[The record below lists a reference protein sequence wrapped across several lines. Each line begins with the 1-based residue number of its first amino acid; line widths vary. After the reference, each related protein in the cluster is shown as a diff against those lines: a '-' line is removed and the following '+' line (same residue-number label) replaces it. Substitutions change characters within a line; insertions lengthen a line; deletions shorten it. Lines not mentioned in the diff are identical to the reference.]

1 MVTIQ
6 WKTISVAPFKGEGG
20 WRYKGTNAWSCK
32 IEVEKMEEMR
42 GSWANMQ
49 EIKGLPF

>member
-6 WKTISVAPFKGEGG
+6 WRTIGVAPFKGEGG
-20 WRYKGTNAWSCK
+20 WRYRGINAWSCK
-32 IEVEKMEEMR
+32 IEVKKEEKR
-42 GSWANMQ
+42 GSWANLH